1 MVTGFTLT
9 LMLIIYHLLSILLLI
24 TSLRNK
30 VRKKRKRM
38 RVNKIFMKRIRTK
51 IKRSQKV
58 IKLIIQETTLMK
70 TKMRTSLSKRVLKLK
85 TKELWRKRRKTNP
98 LFVKFPLRRK
108 RTIREIPWLIPQS
121 TPLLTRKSTLHPI
134 LSRVLLMTK
143 KRLSLISSILMP

>member
-1 MVTGFTLT
+1 M
-9 LMLIIYHLLSILLLI
+9 
-24 TSLRNK
+24 
-30 VRKKRKRM
+30 
-38 RVNKIFMKRIRTK
+38 
-51 IKRSQKV
+51 V

-121 TPLLTRKSTLHPI
+121 TPFLTRKTFWHPI
-134 LSRVLLMTK
+134 SSLLMK
-143 KRLSLISSILMP
+143 NKSRILIP